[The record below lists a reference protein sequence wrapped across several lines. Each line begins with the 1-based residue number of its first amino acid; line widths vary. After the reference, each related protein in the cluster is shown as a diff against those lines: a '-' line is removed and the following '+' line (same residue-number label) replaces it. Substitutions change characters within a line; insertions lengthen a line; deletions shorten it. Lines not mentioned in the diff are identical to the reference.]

1 MTEESERKTLPT
13 DTPSIVLRSGKTKG
27 ALTGTLSPEKNKMP
41 SGFEMV
47 ASAAYAHF
55 GSNSNDL
62 GLPFPGIRP
71 AGNTNTNDN
80 SKRQSPA
87 GGMNIN
93 TFAKNSASPMD

>member
-27 ALTGTLSPEKNKMP
+27 ALTGTLSPEKNKRP

-47 ASAAYAHF
+47 ASAAYAHI

-71 AGNTNTNDN
+71 AGNTNINEN
-80 SKRQSPA
+80 SKR
-87 GGMNIN
+87 
-93 TFAKNSASPMD
+93 